1 MVREFSAGGVVIRN
15 KDGEWLAAVIEPAGN
30 PDAKDGKDSDTPA
43 KRAARKAKP
52 VLTLPKGLV
61 DPGEKPLEAALRE
74 VREETGLTAELIAK
88 LADIKYVYVRSWG
101 DRERV
106 FKVVSFYLMRYQSGR
121 INNVAEE
128 MRIERDPQMLFRL
141 SPNTIV
147 NRHLRHRRA
156 IRGNPKRA
164 LDRTSPTSGS
174 RHKDRPMNAEIGFE
188 RRPQDIGQ
196 PDLEGSV
203 SLGVVLSEGDDP
215 ARPLSHERSVKDEA
229 GEVAPPQRNHREERN
244 LETITMG
251 DRCVEPDQILG
262 GSHQFDPEVD
272 QLARETEI
280 RFVARGPMAGANF

>member
-74 VREETGLTAELIAK
+74 VREETGLMAELIAK

-128 MRIERDPQMLFRL
+128 MRIEVAIAKWIPLADAPVLLAYRGEKQMARK
-141 SPNTIV
+141 
-147 NRHLRHRRA
+147 A
-156 IRGNPKRA
+156 I
-164 LDRTSPTSGS
+164 
-174 RHKDRPMNAEIGFE
+174 EY
-188 RRPQDIGQ
+188 
-196 PDLEGSV
+196 
-203 SLGVVLSEGDDP
+203 
-215 ARPLSHERSVKDEA
+215 
-229 GEVAPPQRNHREERN
+229 
-244 LETITMG
+244 LETHP
-251 DRCVEPDQILG
+251 ELG
-262 GSHQFDPEVD
+262 
-272 QLARETEI
+272 
-280 RFVARGPMAGANF
+280 